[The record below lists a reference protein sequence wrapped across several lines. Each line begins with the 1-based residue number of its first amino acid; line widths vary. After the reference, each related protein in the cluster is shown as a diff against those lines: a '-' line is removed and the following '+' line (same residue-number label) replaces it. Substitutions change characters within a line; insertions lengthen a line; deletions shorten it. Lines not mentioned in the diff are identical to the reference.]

1 MNTPTRRIRRARLRY
16 ARSHAAARA
25 CVLTARM
32 RSKDIALRAVA
43 RAGDDAML
51 AADAL
56 RMERDAAHEECAR
69 LTLGIERMRDRRI
82 VAAVMAPP
90 LSMADAPRPFALYR
104 HRDVSGVSGHGT
116 VAYGVEFPDGTVAL
130 RWVGGNPTSVVFH
143 DRGIESVEAIHG
155 HGGATDIV
163 WLAESLEEAAEYE
176 ERQMAVAA
184 RLVQVICED
193 ADRIA
198 TLTAERDHARAIA
211 VALEQEVAVRYSGNR
226 VPMDSDRTP
235 EATR

>member
-1 MNTPTRRIRRARLRY
+1 MTTPTRRIRNARLRY

-25 CVLTARM
+25 CILTARM

-69 LTLGIERMRDRRI
+69 LAEIVESKHWAAYEIARGLTLGDPTLTKHADGSVSIRWGSDR
-82 VAAVMAPP
+82 
-90 LSMADAPRPFALYR
+90 
-104 HRDVSGVSGHGT
+104 
-116 VAYGVEFPDGTVAL
+116 
-130 RWVGGNPTSVVFH
+130 
-143 DRGIESVEAIHG
+143 
-155 HGGATDIV
+155 
-163 WLAESLEEAAEYE
+163 
-176 ERQMAVAA
+176 
-184 RLVQVICED
+184 ED
-193 ADRIA
+193 AAIVTREALQSIVDDHT

-211 VALEQEVAVRYSGNR
+211 VALEQEAAVRYSGNR

-235 EATR
+235 EVEG

>member
-1 MNTPTRRIRRARLRY
+1 MTTPTRRIRRAQNSVASGLAALDLRE
-16 ARSHAAARA
+16 ARA
-25 CVLTARM
+25 TIRQ
-32 RSKDIALRAVA
+32 KDIVLRAVA
-43 RAGDDAML
+43 RAGGDAML

-69 LTLGIERMRDRRI
+69 LRDEVERVRAHKFL
-82 VAAVMAPP
+82 AAVMVLPP
-90 LSMADAPRPFALYR
+90 DPAPRPFALYR
-104 HRDVSGVSGHGT
+104 HRDVSGVSGAGT

-193 ADRIA
+193 AEHIA

-235 EATR
+235 EVEG